1 MSSPAWQQHHHMP
14 WFTMNPYRKQWKG
27 LTIQG
32 MGQISD
38 GDLTTD
44 FV

>member
-1 MSSPAWQQHHHMP
+1 MKRNAIDPH
-14 WFTMNPYRKQWKG
+14 RKQWER
-27 LTIQG
+27 LPIQG
-32 MGQISD
+32 VGRISD